1 MYSKILQIML
11 QIMCRKVVQFWA
23 PGSSELPEA
32 VSAAATFNS
41 SGIAQRNLALK
52 SLQDPEMTASHR
64 IESSCNNGNNG
75 DGGQQGSFWRLSSTP
90 NTMRYGSV
98 KLIPTFLIF
107 SSCFWGISFLPC
119 ETFQATFNSR
129 WPPTAPGWPKH
140 LKRDK
145 WYVKKVHLA
154 SIDS

>member
-107 SSCFWGISFLPC
+107 SSCF
-119 ETFQATFNSR
+119 
-129 WPPTAPGWPKH
+129 
-140 LKRDK
+140 
-145 WYVKKVHLA
+145 
-154 SIDS
+154 